1 MYFDFD
7 YYYKV
12 LKHVWGLKSWPH
24 RRKTLFKLLVIVP
37 LESSFHAIFFLLDYV
52 LFPKLWLQKISQPIF
67 IIGHARSGTTLMH
80 RLMSADGD
88 KFNDFLYWEMFFPSL
103 TEKKLIPV
111 SYTHLTLPTKA

>member
-37 LESSFHAIFFLLDYV
+37 LESSFHAVFFLLDYV
-52 LFPKLWLQKISQPIF
+52 LFPKLWLQKISHNRSSLLVMQEAHNT
-67 IIGHARSGTTLMH
+67 HASI
-80 RLMSADGD
+80 
-88 KFNDFLYWEMFFPSL
+88 N
-103 TEKKLIPV
+103 V
-111 SYTHLTLPTKA
+111 S